1 MPIGVWIFLYV
12 IIGII
17 YTIMR
22 YTIYLK
28 FNDDVTADDI
38 HIIVVLITIVVY
50 PIDLIWWVLQVFA
63 AILIEL
69 IRMLGGKK

>member
-17 YTIMR
+17 YAIMR